1 VSNAAICIG
10 GSMDGVVCPQ
20 PYKALPLSPIY
31 EYTLHRIELGG
42 TAPLLVYVHNS
53 LTTTAAV
60 HMVFAAYAKKGKK

>member
-1 VSNAAICIG
+1 LSNAVVIG
-10 GSMDGVVCPQ
+10 GHLDGKTVDTVP
-20 PYKALPLSPIY
+20 PLSPDY
-31 EYTLHRIELGG
+31 ALHQIDLGG